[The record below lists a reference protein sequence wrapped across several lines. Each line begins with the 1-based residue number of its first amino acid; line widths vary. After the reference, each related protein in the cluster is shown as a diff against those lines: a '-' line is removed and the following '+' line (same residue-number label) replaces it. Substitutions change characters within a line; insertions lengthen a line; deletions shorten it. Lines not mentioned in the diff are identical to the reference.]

1 MTQRPG
7 RQRAWT
13 EQRATDNMPTPSEC
27 MSEHPLPSSPQP
39 DLALYRLPGLP
50 LIQPGDRLAPLIVA
64 AVERAGLE
72 IRQGDVLAVAQK
84 IVSRAEGC
92 FVDLAD
98 IEPSAEA
105 QRLAT
110 ITGKD
115 ARAVELVL
123 RESRNV
129 IRAAPGVLIVEHRL
143 GIVLANAGIDRSNVA
158 GREDLVLLLPED
170 PDRSARQLRDELTQR
185 VQRRLGVIITDSVGR
200 PWRLGTTGLA
210 IGCAGVPAVQDLRGR
225 PDLYGRP
232 MQVAEIAP
240 ADSLATAAALLSGE
254 GEEGTPVVLIRGYPG
269 IDSEQSAQA
278 VLRPA
283 AEDLFR

>member
-1 MTQRPG
+1 LHERT
-7 RQRAWT
+7 
-13 EQRATDNMPTPSEC
+13 
-27 MSEHPLPSSPQP
+27 PLPSSPQP

-50 LIQPGDRLAPLIVA
+50 LIQPGDELAPLLVA
-64 AVERAGLE
+64 AAERAGLE
-72 IRQGDVLAVAQK
+72 FRDGDVLAVAQK
-84 IVSRAEGC
+84 IVSRSEGR

-98 IEPSAEA
+98 IEPSDEA
-105 QRLAT
+105 RRLAG

-123 RESRNV
+123 RESRSV

-170 PDRSARQLRDELTQR
+170 PDRSAAQLRDELQQR
-185 VQRRLGVIITDSVGR
+185 VETRLGVIVIDSVGR

-210 IGCAGVPAVQDLRGR
+210 IGCAGVPALLDLRGR

-240 ADSLATAAALLSGE
+240 ADSLAGAAALLCGE
-254 GEEGTPVVLIRGYPG
+254 GEEGTPAVLIRGYPG
-269 IDSEQSAQA
+269 GDNEQSARD